1 MTDPASELHAE
12 ILGFIDD
19 VNRGD
24 VPAALARL
32 TDDVCIV
39 EDLAPFRWTGPEAGG
54 RWLTDMAG
62 NGARLGVTAI
72 ALTPGAPRRTE
83 LEGEH
88 GYCILPGRVT
98 LDGPEVALAE
108 DGLLTF
114 AMRREG
120 GAWRISAFTW
130 TGEAAK
136 PA

>member
-24 VPAALARL
+24 MPAALARL

-39 EDLAPFRWTGPEAGG
+39 EDLAPFRWTGPGAGA

-72 ALTPGAPRRTE
+72 AMTPGEPRRTE

-98 LDGPEVALAE
+98 LEGPEVALAE